1 MSRSSPSSVRLGLQ
15 TITWGGGQ
23 LEYFPHV
30 FDVAARGG
38 YTGVEIGY
46 RRIRSTPPDDL
57 QRLLDAQDLSFVATH
72 AGGNLEDPRQA
83 GEERRLIDDLLA
95 YVEAMGSDLLMF
107 SGLRYESDAQIAAD
121 IAQLN
126 RMADL
131 CARHGVRLLYH
142 NHNWEFADGGKAIQA
157 ILDQSDEAVGFCPD
171 IGWLHKARVE
181 IVPFLESIRPRIGAI
196 HFKDFASLGP
206 GVDTVVLG
214 EGVVPLEQ
222 VAAWINQA
230 GFEDLWVIAEQDNAV
245 GGVDEDV
252 LGNGAFLRKVFAGH
266 VAGGAG

>member
-1 MSRSSPSSVRLGLQ
+1 MSPSSPSTVRLGLQ
-15 TITWGGGQ
+15 TITWGDGQ
-23 LEYFPHV
+23 FETFPHV

-38 YTGVEIGY
+38 YGGVEIGY
-46 RRIRSTPPDDL
+46 RRIQSTPPDVL
-57 QRLLDAQDLSFVATH
+57 QRLLDAQGLSFVATH
-72 AGGNLEDPRQA
+72 AGGNLEDPAQA

-95 YVEAMGSDLLMF
+95 YVKAMGSDLLMF
-107 SGLRYESDAQIAAD
+107 SGLRYENDTQIAAD

-126 RMADL
+126 RMAEL
-131 CARHGVRLLYH
+131 CARQGVHLLYH
-142 NHNWEFADGGKAIQA
+142 NHNWEFAGGGKTIRA
-157 ILDQSDEAVGFCPD
+157 ILDQADETVGFCPD
-171 IGWLHKARVE
+171 VGWLYKARVE

-214 EGVVPLEQ
+214 KGVIPLEQ

-252 LGNGAFLRKVFAGH
+252 LGNGAFLQRAFAGH
-266 VAGGAG
+266 VGEGMR